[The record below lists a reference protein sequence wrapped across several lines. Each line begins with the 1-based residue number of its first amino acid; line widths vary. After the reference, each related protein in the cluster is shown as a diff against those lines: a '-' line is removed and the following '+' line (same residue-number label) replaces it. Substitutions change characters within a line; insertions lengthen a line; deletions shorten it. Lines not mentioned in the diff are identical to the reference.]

1 MRKDERGQSIVETA
15 LLLPIFFLLLA
26 GILDFGRVLYSYAH
40 LQLAAQET
48 VRLAGLGKNDQDIST
63 FAHQYVHLGDTSKL
77 QITTTPIDTN
87 RHSGD
92 YVTVNLTYPYKFF
105 TPLISKLF
113 PSSFKIQTSSTIR
126 VE

>member
-15 LLLPIFFLLLA
+15 LLLPIFFLLIA

-40 LQLAAQET
+40 LQMAAQET
-48 VRLAGLGKNDQDIST
+48 VRLAGLGENDQNIST

-77 QITTTPIDTN
+77 QITTSPIDTK

-92 YVTVNLTYPYKFF
+92 YVTVSLTYPYKFF